1 MAENRRTDGLLP
13 THIGIIMDGNGRWA
27 QKRGLPRSA
36 GHKQGARVF
45 RNIVRYCREIGIGY
59 LTVYA
64 FSTENWKRPQ
74 SEIDAIMDLLRD
86 YLDELERHGDEQQG
100 VLRFIG
106 DMEPLAEDLR
116 LRIAEVQER
125 TAGRE
130 GIVVNIALNYGGR
143 AEIVH
148 AVQQAV
154 RLSRQGSLA
163 EEAVDEALVDSLMY
177 TVGQPPVDLDRA
189 PQRGAADL
197 PTSCS
202 GREPMRNLSLWMCFG
217 RISHQAIWIG
227 PLQNFSSAAGVLE
240 GFHLEAENHHSLCR
254 PMRAGCGAG

>member
-163 EEAVDEALVDSLMY
+163 EEAVDETLVDSLMY
-177 TVGQPPVDLDRA
+177 TVGQPPVDLIVRPSGEQRISNFLLWQGAYAELVFMDVLWPDFTPGDLDRA
-189 PQRGAADL
+189 IAEFRRR
-197 PTSCS
+197 S
-202 GREPMRNLSLWMCFG
+202 RRFG
-217 RISHQAIWIG
+217 GIS
-227 PLQNFSSAAGVLE
+227 S
-240 GFHLEAENHHSLCR
+240 
-254 PMRAGCGAG
+254 

>member
-116 LRIAEVQER
+116 LRITEVQER

-177 TVGQPPVDLDRA
+177 TVGQPPVDLIVR
-189 PQRGAADL
+189 P
-197 PTSCS
+197 S
-202 GREPMRNLSLWMCFG
+202 GEQ
-217 RISHQAIWIG
+217 RISNFLLWQGAYAELVFMDVLWPDFTPGDLDQAIAEFQRRSRRFGGI
-227 PLQNFSSAAGVLE
+227 SS
-240 GFHLEAENHHSLCR
+240 
-254 PMRAGCGAG
+254 